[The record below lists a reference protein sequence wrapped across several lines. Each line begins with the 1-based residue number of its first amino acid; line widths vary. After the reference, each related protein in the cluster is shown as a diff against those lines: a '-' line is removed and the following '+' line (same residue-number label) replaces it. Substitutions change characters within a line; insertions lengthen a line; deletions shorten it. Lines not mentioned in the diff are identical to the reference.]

1 MLDVGHA
8 TDTTLVSA
16 SELSLYGRCKRKW
29 AFAYILGIRDE
40 AGPAA
45 ALGIEVDDRQL
56 QPYFREGTPFDYT
69 LPSDAG
75 YIASSGLAYYPRPGE
90 HTRGTQ
96 YHWSMPSPGGIV
108 GTTPRLGYHGY
119 MDLWMPDGAHVPDQR
134 PGYPVVI
141 DFKTTSDFRWAK
153 SPEGL
158 ASDNQAMLY
167 AIWALYST
175 RKESVDLNWLYLRT
189 KGAKAARRVHLR
201 VFADRSE
208 YQNTMGATL
217 TTTGALDALI
227 RIDATAHAMLT
238 EGAGCT
244 DPLTLEA
251 NPEACSDFGGCPHQS
266 KCNLGPS
273 EIIDSLSRRKP
284 FTKETPNML
293 DTSFLAKMKAKSAML
308 ARLPE
313 INPPE
318 SLLPDAPAVGIAAAP
333 TAPTAPAKRFRRT
346 KAQMA
351 AAAAAAGESGTGDDS
366 DDGVEDVVD
375 APPTRRPPAAVDVF
389 PSAAYSS
396 SDEGDSVHVT
406 WGVERYQPM
415 PFSHFDVGPHSTT
428 GTVRPGETRADAVA
442 RLYAGLDAF
451 ASKERMMK
459 AEAFRATVGGTK

>member
-1 MLDVGHA
+1 
-8 TDTTLVSA
+8 
-16 SELSLYGRCKRKW
+16 
-29 AFAYILGIRDE
+29 
-40 AGPAA
+40 
-45 ALGIEVDDRQL
+45 
-56 QPYFREGTPFDYT
+56 
-69 LPSDAG
+69 
-75 YIASSGLAYYPRPGE
+75 
-90 HTRGTQ
+90 
-96 YHWSMPSPGGIV
+96 
-108 GTTPRLGYHGY
+108 
-119 MDLWMPDGAHVPDQR
+119 
-134 PGYPVVI
+134 
-141 DFKTTSDFRWAK
+141 
-153 SPEGL
+153 
-158 ASDNQAMLY
+158 
-167 AIWALYST
+167 
-175 RKESVDLNWLYLRT
+175 
-189 KGAKAARRVHLR
+189 
-201 VFADRSE
+201 
-208 YQNTMGATL
+208 
-217 TTTGALDALI
+217 
-227 RIDATAHAMLT
+227 
-238 EGAGCT
+238 
-244 DPLTLEA
+244 
-251 NPEACSDFGGCPHQS
+251 
-266 KCNLGPS
+266 
-273 EIIDSLSRRKP
+273 
-284 FTKETPNML
+284 ML

-375 APPTRRPPAAVDVF
+375 APPTRRPPTVDVF
-389 PSAAYSS
+389 PAAAYAS